1 MEVGKLDSDYL
12 NELEGLVQTNSNLDH
27 GKGARYEVQRILTS
41 FRKEV
46 LLVCVY
52 KRFCYKDVTFF
63 TG

>member
-46 LLVCVY
+46 LLVCV
-52 KRFCYKDVTFF
+52 
-63 TG
+63 